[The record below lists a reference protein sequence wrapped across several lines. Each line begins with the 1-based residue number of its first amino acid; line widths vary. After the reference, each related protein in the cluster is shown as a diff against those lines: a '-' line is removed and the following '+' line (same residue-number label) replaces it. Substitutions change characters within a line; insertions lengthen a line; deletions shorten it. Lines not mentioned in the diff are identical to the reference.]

1 MYCYNSGTEVYK
13 FILDVYIHFFFVT
26 NIFICYCFYSCFL
39 QDESYKEVLRQ
50 LLHMSDD
57 QFEVWLVARALG
69 DHLTPLESLAV
80 EVITTVH
87 RTLPD
92 LITLPPQSV

>member
-1 MYCYNSGTEVYK
+1 MY
-13 FILDVYIHFFFVT
+13 
-26 NIFICYCFYSCFL
+26 IFCLKYFHLLQCYCFYSCFL
-39 QDESYKEVLRQ
+39 QDESYREVLRQ
-50 LLHMSDD
+50 LVYMSDD
-57 QFEVWLVARALG
+57 QFEVWLLARALG
-69 DHLTPLESLAV
+69 DYLTPVETLAV

>member
-1 MYCYNSGTEVYK
+1 MQIYIGY
-13 FILDVYIHFFFVT
+13 LDFFSLMFSFAIVLLFVFFF
-26 NIFICYCFYSCFL
+26 FL
-39 QDESYKEVLRQ
+39 QDESYREVLRQ
-50 LLHMSDD
+50 LLHLSDD
-57 QFEVWLVARALG
+57 QFEVWLVAKALG
-69 DHLTPLESLAV
+69 DYLTPLETLAV